1 MGVKDAFLPK
11 KDYYDFSLTAKIYKD
26 GMLIDETTTRY
37 DCKTIYAKNPE
48 SCPREESAAEP
59 LSLSLPKNI
68 LPAAG
73 IALLSLIALVI
84 VGFVVRRRSARRDDA
99 GAQGPQF

>member
-1 MGVKDAFLPK
+1 
-11 KDYYDFSLTAKIYKD
+11 TAKMYKD